1 VLTAIRDDEAGA
13 RSIGGRVESV
23 RRLVFIVAALGCGA
37 AGALYAIS
45 QQFIVPSA
53 AFSVSF
59 TAEMIFI
66 TIIGGI
72 GTIEGPIVGT
82 IVFFVLQQTLST
94 EGTWYWIILGL
105 VAIAVAIWAPR
116 GIWGVVA
123 DRFSIRL
130 FPVGYWLWPRGE
142 RPRRLLTGWTGAG
155 LARFLRS

>member
-1 VLTAIRDDEAGA
+1 
-13 RSIGGRVESV
+13 V

-82 IVFFVLQQTLST
+82 VVFFVLQQTLAND
-94 EGTWYWIILGL
+94 GTWYWIILGL
-105 VAIAVAIWAPR
+105 VAISVAIWAPR
-116 GIWGVVA
+116 GIWGLV
-123 DRFSIRL
+123 SEKLGIRL
-130 FPVGYWLWPRGE
+130 FPVGYYLWPAGE
-142 RPRRLLTGWTGAG
+142 RPRRLLGRPA
-155 LARFLRS
+155 AR